1 MGDFCLGNTME
12 EIILTT
18 AGREK
23 LEAELTKLKNED
35 LKDVAEQIKSA
46 RELGDLSE
54 NADYHQAREKQAFV
68 AGKIAEIEYK
78 LSHGRMADK
87 GGNVGIVAIGSH
99 VILASSDG
107 SEEYD
112 IVGATE
118 ADPVSGKVS
127 VSSPIAKAILGHK
140 VGDKVLVETPA
151 GEMKFEIKKIS

>member
-1 MGDFCLGNTME
+1 ME
-12 EIILTT
+12 DIILTT
-18 AGREK
+18 GGREK
-23 LEAELTKLKNED
+23 LEAELVKLKNED

-54 NADYHQAREKQAFV
+54 NADYHQARERQAFI

-87 GGNVGIVAIGSH
+87 SGNSGVVGIGSH
-99 VILASSDG
+99 VVLKSVEG
-107 SEEYD
+107 NEEYD

-118 ADPVSGKVS
+118 ADPASGKIS

-140 VGDKVLVETPA
+140 VGDSVEVSIPA
-151 GEMKFEIKKIS
+151 GEMKFEIKSIK

>member
-1 MGDFCLGNTME
+1 ME

-18 AGREK
+18 GGRAK
-23 LEAELTKLKNED
+23 LEAELIKLKNED
-35 LKDVAEQIKSA
+35 LKEIAEQIKSA

-87 GGNVGIVAIGSH
+87 GGSAGVVAIGSH
-99 VILASSDG
+99 VVLKSADG
-107 SEEYD
+107 KEEYD

-118 ADPVSGKVS
+118 ADPTTGKIS
-127 VSSPIAKAILGHK
+127 VSSPIAKAIFGHK
-140 VGDKVLVETPA
+140 VGDKVEVETPA
-151 GEMKFEIKKIS
+151 GEMEFEIKKIV

>member
-1 MGDFCLGNTME
+1 ME

-18 AGREK
+18 GGRAK
-23 LEAELTKLKNED
+23 LEAELIKLKNED
-35 LKDVAEQIKSA
+35 LKEVAEQIKSA

-87 GGNVGIVAIGSH
+87 NSGAGIVSIGSH
-99 VILASSDG
+99 VVLKSADG
-107 SEEYD
+107 NEEYD

-118 ADPVSGKVS
+118 ADPLSGKVS
-127 VSSPIAKAILGHK
+127 VSSPVAKAIMGHK
-140 VGDKVLVETPA
+140 VGDKVEVETPA
-151 GEMKFEIKKIS
+151 GEMKFEIKKVS